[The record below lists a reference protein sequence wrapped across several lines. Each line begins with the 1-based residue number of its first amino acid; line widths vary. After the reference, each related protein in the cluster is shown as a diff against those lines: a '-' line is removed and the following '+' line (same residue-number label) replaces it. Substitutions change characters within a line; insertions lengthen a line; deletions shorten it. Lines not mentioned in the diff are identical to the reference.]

1 MTFIKFSVQK
11 MEPVTEGI
19 TNDHSISEDTTDNLS
34 YSSKYQYKLFSLFV
48 ISIFGIFL
56 AGIIV
61 LLRKY
66 GCGIMTN
73 LVRRISNYIMDIN
86 HQNFADQSIRTSTS
100 VNEMLDGV
108 STEPYGDTTSSSLNW
123 DPRFPLD
130 AEIVTQNINE
140 IAADLSI
147 SSQNGIFMIDQMT
160 QTSDHSFSIDNAFND
175 SIIGINLKTDLSPIE
190 MYPSFTA
197 GIQLDSSDYDEDLT
211 EPKKLVKIL
220 ENDMSNIVDNQSDM
234 SNIGDNQDEGVD
246 SSPNAENQNR
256 TVISDEDMNEV
267 IVEGQS
273 CTRSGLIYK

>member
-1 MTFIKFSVQK
+1 

-19 TNDHSISEDTTDNLS
+19 TNDHSISEDTTDNLA

-48 ISIFGIFL
+48 IPIFAIFL

-73 LVRRISNYIMDIN
+73 LVRRILNYIMDIN
-86 HQNFADQSIRTSTS
+86 HQNFGDQSIRTSTS

-234 SNIGDNQDEGVD
+234 SKIGDNQDEGVD

-256 TVISDEDMNEV
+256 TVISDEDMNED
-267 IVEGQS
+267 IVKGQS

>member
-19 TNDHSISEDTTDNLS
+19 SNDHSISADTTDNVS
-34 YSSKYQYKLFSLFV
+34 YSSKYQNKLFSLFV
-48 ISIFGIFL
+48 IPIFGIFL
-56 AGIIV
+56 AVIIV

-66 GCGIMTN
+66 GCGIVTN
-73 LVRRISNYIMDIN
+73 TVRRISNYIMDIN

-100 VNEMLDGV
+100 VNEMLDGL

-123 DPRFPLD
+123 DPRFPVD

-211 EPKKLVKIL
+211 EPKKLLKIL
-220 ENDMSNIVDNQSDM
+220 ENDISNIADNQSDM
-234 SNIGDNQDEGVD
+234 SNIGDKQDEGVD
-246 SSPNAENQNR
+246 SSPNAESQNG
-256 TVISDEDMNEV
+256 TVFSDEDMNEV
-267 IVEGQS
+267 IVEGHS